1 MGRVFTSVPEITGV
15 LQGQWKFLR
24 RSFPWEGC
32 GACGHPVP
40 FPAPRLPPSHP
51 PAPLSPGGGAS
62 GSPGDRWRQFCVGAA
77 GGTAAASSLRPCQL
91 MLCSPPGRPR
101 APVSLGLHPLAA
113 GRLRTPPRAPAPG
126 CTLAAPFRS
135 GPGCPH
141 LASSAR
147 TKPGSALASLP
158 LCAVVAV
165 CVQTPRVPTALS
177 GSVCGRVCVC
187 AGACACAC
195 GGATPVDWFQPPPCK
210 PGRGLT
216 TTPDEP

>member
-40 FPAPRLPPSHP
+40 FPAPRLPASHP
-51 PAPLSPGGGAS
+51 PAPPSPGGGAS
-62 GSPGDRWRQFCVGAA
+62 GSPGDRWRQFCVAAA

-91 MLCSPPGRPR
+91 MLCSRPGRPR
-101 APVSLGLHPLAA
+101 APVCLGLHPLAA

-177 GSVCGRVCVC
+177 GSVC
-187 AGACACAC
+187 AYACACVRARVRVRV
-195 GGATPVDWFQPPPCK
+195 GGQRQSIGFNLRPVNLGED
-210 PGRGLT
+210 
-216 TTPDEP
+216 